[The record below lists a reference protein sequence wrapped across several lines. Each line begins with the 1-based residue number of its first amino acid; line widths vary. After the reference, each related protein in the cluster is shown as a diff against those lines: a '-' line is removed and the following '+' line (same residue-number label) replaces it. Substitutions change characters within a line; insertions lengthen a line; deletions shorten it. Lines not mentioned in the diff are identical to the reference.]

1 MSSTSAGREA
11 TSAEKVVE
19 GTRGSPDEWALR
31 RVAEG
36 DVGAIGELY
45 ERHAKALLR
54 FASRVAGTADAE
66 DIVQSTFVRAAKMAA
81 SYDGR
86 SATGRAWLF
95 GIAAHLMRER
105 RRSLVRWARVVLR
118 LRVERRAL
126 VAAPSVHASDVERRS
141 GNSPRPSER
150 SSCSRRSKVSRVTR
164 SRGC

>member
-1 MSSTSAGREA
+1 
-11 TSAEKVVE
+11 
-19 GTRGSPDEWALR
+19 
-31 RVAEG
+31 VAQG

-66 DIVQSTFVRAAKMAA
+66 DIVQSTFVRATKMAA

-95 GIAAHLMRER
+95 GIAAHLVQER
-105 RRSLVRWARVVLR
+105 RRSLMRWASVVLR

-126 VAAPSVHASDVERRS
+126 AAPSVHVSDIEKGLRQLSEAKRTVIVLAEIEGFACHEIARMLNVPIGTVWTRLHHARRELRKYY
-141 GNSPRPSER
+141 GEG
-150 SSCSRRSKVSRVTR
+150 V
-164 SRGC
+164 